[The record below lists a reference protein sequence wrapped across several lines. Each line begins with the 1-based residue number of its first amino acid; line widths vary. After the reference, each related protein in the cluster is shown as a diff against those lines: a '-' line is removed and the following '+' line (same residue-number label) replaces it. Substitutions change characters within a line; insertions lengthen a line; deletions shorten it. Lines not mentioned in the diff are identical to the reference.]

1 MRYPLRA
8 LAVVACAAA
17 VYAQTPPAQSTSTPG
32 LETAWEIAPVLN
44 EIASH
49 AGRLLPLL
57 DKIDVQSWI
66 AKGASD
72 TYAAQLQ
79 SSKEQARALV
89 TEAKALAGNP
99 EQLSAA
105 LQLVFRIQGLE
116 TMLGSLG
123 EGARRYQNAA
133 DAQALAAVV
142 AENGAGRDRLQ
153 RYVVNLAAE
162 REQDLKVMDREAQ
175 RCRGILTQAPPKTGR
190 KK

>member
-1 MRYPLRA
+1 MRCPLRA
-8 LAVVACAAA
+8 LAVFACAAA
-17 VYAQTPPAQSTSTPG
+17 VYAQTPQAQSSSQG
-32 LETAWEIAPVLN
+32 LETTWEIAPVLN

-49 AGRLLPLL
+49 AARLLPLL
-57 DKIDVQSWI
+57 DKIDAHAWV

-79 SSKEQARALV
+79 SSKEQTRALV
-89 TEAKALAGNP
+89 AEAKALAASP

-105 LQLVFRIQGLE
+105 LQVLFRIQGLE
-116 TMLGSLG
+116 TMLASL
-123 EGARRYQNAA
+123 EEAIRHYQTAA
-133 DAQALAAVV
+133 DAQALATVV
-142 AENGAGRDRLQ
+142 AQNGAGRDRLQ